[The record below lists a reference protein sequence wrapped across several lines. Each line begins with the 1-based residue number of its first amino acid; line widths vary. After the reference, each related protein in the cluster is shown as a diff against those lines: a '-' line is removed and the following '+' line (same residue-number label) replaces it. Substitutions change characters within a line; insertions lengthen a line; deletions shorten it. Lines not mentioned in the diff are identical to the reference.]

1 MGALVGLKDG
11 ERRCFLDKICSA
23 LYVALAG
30 ELLSEK
36 IPAAA
41 RQALIT
47 AQTLAAG
54 FDRAPDYRPSA
65 LKLVTAIIAR
75 RGCTTIWAPRPWRA
89 CGASIADMN
98 QPELTA
104 WWKEIQEHEA

>member
-1 MGALVGLKDG
+1 MGLKDG
-11 ERRCFLDKICSA
+11 EKPCFLDKICSA

-65 LKLVTAIIAR
+65 LKFVTDHRPAGVYDDLGTTALEGVR
-75 RGCTTIWAPRPWRA
+75 RM
-89 CGASIADMN
+89 IADMN